1 MYRIPVDLRT
11 LRDRQLHN
19 TQPCL
24 SLCVSGARTTRCPSE
39 LNHVYRCLD
48 PALAI
53 KPVLERFQSVII
65 TSGTI
70 SPLDMYPKMLRFE
83 PVVQETYTMTLDR
96 NSFLPLVRR
105 FLHSCDVGISWLDPR
120 MPVTELVAL

>member
-1 MYRIPVDLRT
+1 MALLIGPN
-11 LRDRQLHN
+11 H
-19 TQPCL
+19 
-24 SLCVSGARTTRCPSE
+24 AR
-39 LNHVYRCLD
+39 RCLD

-96 NSFLPLVRR
+96 NSFLPLVRLVPYSR
-105 FLHSCDVGISWLDPR
+105 ERAHSVAISR
-120 MPVTELVAL
+120 LVC

>member
-1 MYRIPVDLRT
+1 MYRISTDLGT

-19 TQPCL
+19 SQSCF
-24 SLCVSGARTTRCPSE
+24 SLCVSGTQTTCCPYMGSKR
-39 LNHVYRCLD
+39 VCRCLD

-83 PVVQETYTMTLDR
+83 PAVQETYTMTLDR
-96 NSFLPLVRR
+96 NSFLPLVR
-105 FLHSCDVGISWLDPR
+105 
-120 MPVTELVAL
+120 